1 MTHTFCVTV
10 SPEDLGF
17 RALHFAIHPNGES
30 EALHGHR
37 YSVAVTAY
45 GPLCADGYVLDFRIL
60 EDIAYQVCKP
70 LDRKVLLPRDN
81 EALTI
86 QCTDTT
92 VTASHSQRTYCFPAA
107 EVVILPLRNTTTELL
122 AGHLA
127 DEIVTCLHKLEPSIY
142 ALELRIEESPGQA
155 ATVRIVRPR
164 TADT

>member
-10 SPEDLGF
+10 GPENLGF

-37 YSVAVTAY
+37 YRVAVTAY

-60 EDIAYQVCKP
+60 RDIAHQVCKP
-70 LDRKVLLPRDN
+70 LDRKILLPRDS

-86 QCTDTT
+86 QCTHTT
-92 VTASHSQRTYCFPAA
+92 VTASHDQRTYRFPAA
-107 EVVILPLRNTTTELL
+107 EATILPLRNTTTELL
-122 AGHLA
+122 AVHLA
-127 DEIVTCLHKLEPSIY
+127 EEIVTRLHNLQPSIC

-155 ATVRIVRPR
+155 ATVRI
-164 TADT
+164 AHNQDG